1 MSSESQLHCV
11 PRSGTAPRHLRS
23 KSGSIPQPPFLEHF
37 QVPFSCTKCKCVPV
51 GWLDFCRRETLIG
64 PLPLHQRDSQTLKC
78 SLGGLSKKKI
88 QVQSKQMIVKK
99 QLNKYQQQQQNVKNY
114 RNKHQIINHVED
126 VLGNGK
132 CRTCLICCFCCRSL
146 ETDLL
151 TSDTESDSCR
161 RRTHLS
167 SHCTGVET

>member
-51 GWLDFCRRETLIG
+51 GWLDFCRREPLIG

-78 SLGGLSKKKI
+78 SLGGLSKKKTSAI
-88 QVQSKQMIVKK
+88 KTNDCKK
-99 QLNKYQQQQQNVKNY
+99 TTKQQQNVKND
-114 RNKHQIINHVED
+114 RNKHQIMNHVED
-126 VLGNGK
+126 ILGNGK
-132 CRTCLICCFCCRSL
+132 CRRCLICCFCCRSL